1 MLPQPDASSRT
12 ALTSASGTDAPVD
25 DVAHIRQILAQTDGN
40 VVQAAR
46 LLGLSRSGL
55 RYRMLR
61 YGLGATGGGEAPS
74 RHRRSGPASGS
85 TVHEAQRADCA

>member
-1 MLPQPDASSRT
+1 MERVTLLHTAALIDPEALQRLQLPQPDSSSR
-12 ALTSASGTDAPVD
+12 AVLTPASGTAAPVN
-25 DVAHIRQILAQTDGN
+25 DVAHIRQALEQTAGN

-61 YGLGATGGGEAPS
+61 
-74 RHRRSGPASGS
+74 
-85 TVHEAQRADCA
+85 